1 MTQIL
6 DIEFEDETLQECVRI
21 YNEIA
26 DTQYPDILEYTHMDL
41 YIASHKRI
49 SPTIWKKF
57 LLNEKIL
64 DWYDEERRI
73 QINNKANKMIKKLG
87 DTNSTAQV
95 QGLNTLL
102 AQINRQ
108 SDEKESNEIIVYN
121 FIPLN
126 PEEGKNPNVNIL
138 KNVPNQIRNAIQTI
152 NKSYK
157 K

>member
-1 MTQIL
+1 MLVIL
-6 DIEFEDETLQECVRI
+6 DIEFDDEELNECVRV

-26 DTQYPDILEYTHMDL
+26 ETCYPDILEFTHMEL
-41 YIASHKRI
+41 YTASHKRI
-49 SPTIWKKF
+49 SPTMWKKF

-64 DWYDEERRI
+64 DWYDEERKI
-73 QINNKANKMIKKLG
+73 QINNKANKMIKQLG
-87 DTNSTAQV
+87 TTNSTAQV

-102 AQINRQ
+102 NQINRQ
-108 SDEKESNEIIVYN
+108 DDEKESNEIIIYN

-126 PEEGKNPNVNIL
+126 KEEEQNPNVNII